1 VSGFVLDSSVALT
14 WCFPDEATPATDG
27 LLERVRDEGAVPDMW
42 RLEVSNVVLVAR
54 RNDRLDAAQA
64 AAFFALLAALPIRP
78 DLEAGAR
85 AFEAIFTLGVE
96 ERLTSYDAAYL
107 ELALR
112 RGLPLA
118 TKDKD
123 LARACRRRRVPLL
136 LKG

>member
-1 VSGFVLDSSVALT
+1 M
-14 WCFPDEATPATDG
+14 
-27 LLERVRDEGAVPDMW
+27 PDMW
-42 RLEVSNVVLVAR
+42 RLEVSNVVLLAR
-54 RNDRLDAAQA
+54 RHDRIDAARA
-64 AAFFALLAALPIRP
+64 AEFFALVAALPIRP
-78 DLEAGAR
+78 DMEAGSR
-85 AFEAIFTLGVE
+85 AFEAIYVLASQ

-123 LARACRRRRVPLL
+123 LVRACRRRRVPLV